1 MTRAPAA
8 REPQTYISRQ
18 SRESGDARLTALL
31 CGLAIDAR
39 LPSQAFQI
47 RLHENGIS
55 TMKRSL
61 VIFALSAVTTSCV
74 GVVVNTAGS
83 ARDATEAALMQAD
96 RDFAVATHARGIDG
110 WLSFYASD
118 AIRIRYRDNM
128 VRGFN
133 EIRQFDLPRIS
144 DTTST
149 LNWEPTDAYIFR
161 GGSIGSTTGRYWI
174 ASRTSADAGKE
185 LGTGR
190 YVTMWRREGGR
201 WLVIMDTGYPDP
213 PPARQ

>member
-1 MTRAPAA
+1 MSRAPVA
-8 REPQTYISRQ
+8 RDPQTYLSWQ
-18 SRESGDARLTALL
+18 SGESGNPRLTALL
-31 CGLAIDAR
+31 SDLIDSRLALESAAQKPTEMKR
-39 LPSQAFQI
+39 VNL
-47 RLHENGIS
+47 
-55 TMKRSL
+55 MKRSL
-61 VIFALSAVTTSCV
+61 VIFALSAMTTSCV

-83 ARDATEAALMQAD
+83 ARDTTEAELMQAD

-110 WLSFYASD
+110 WMSFYASD

-128 VRGFN
+128 VRGLN

-149 LNWEPTDAYIFR
+149 LNWEPTDARIFR

-174 ASRTSADAGKE
+174 VSRTGADAGKE

-213 PPARQ
+213 PPAR

>member
-18 SRESGDARLTALL
+18 SGESGDALLTALL
-31 CGLAIDAR
+31 SGLAIDAR
-39 LPSQAFQI
+39 LSSQALQI
-47 RLHENGIS
+47 RLRENGIS

-61 VIFALSAVTTSCV
+61 VILALSAVTTSCV

-110 WLSFYASD
+110 WMSFYASD

-149 LNWEPTDAYIFR
+149 LNWEPTDAHIFR

-174 ASRTSADAGKE
+174 VSRTSADAGKE

-213 PPARQ
+213 PPVR